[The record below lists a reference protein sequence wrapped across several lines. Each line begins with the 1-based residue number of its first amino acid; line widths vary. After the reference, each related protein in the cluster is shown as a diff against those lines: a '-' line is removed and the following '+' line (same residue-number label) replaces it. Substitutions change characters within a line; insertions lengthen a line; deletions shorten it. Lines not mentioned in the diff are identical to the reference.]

1 MDNKNN
7 EGYIDLSQLL
17 RLLFR
22 KSWLIA
28 VSAIVCATVVF
39 LVTFFFVTPQYE
51 ADVKVYVNNSSLSLG
66 SASFSISSSEIS
78 AAQSLV
84 NTYVVILNSRSTLD
98 ELVSRTDLGYTAEQL
113 GKMISAEAVNET
125 EIFKITVTSSK
136 PEDSAKIAN
145 AIALILPAK
154 IADTV
159 EGSSVRIVDYAQ
171 TPTKMSSPSYTQNT
185 VFGFVVG
192 LLLSSVVIVCLDFFN
207 NSVRSEDYLTQ
218 TYPDIPLL
226 TVIPDTAPGKEY
238 GYYKKHGYYKKSRYY
253 GAYTKQ
259 DGGEAR

>member
-1 MDNKNN
+1 MNNTNN
-7 EGYIDLSQLL
+7 EVYIDLRQLFT
-17 RLLFR
+17 LLVR

-28 VSAIVCATVVF
+28 VISILCAAVVF
-39 LVTFFFVTPQYE
+39 LWTYFLITPQYE
-51 ADVKVYVNNSSLSLG
+51 ADIKVYVNNSSLSLG

-113 GKMISAEAVNET
+113 EKMISAEAVNET

-171 TPTKMSSPSYTQNT
+171 TPTKMSSPNYTQNT
-185 VFGFVVG
+185 VFGFIIG
-192 LLLSSVVIVCLDFFN
+192 MLLSSVVIVCLDLFN
-207 NSVRSEDYLTQ
+207 SSVRSEDYLTE

>member
-1 MDNKNN
+1 MDNTNN
-7 EGYIDLSQLL
+7 EVYIDLRQLFT
-17 RLLFR
+17 LLVR

-28 VSAIVCATVVF
+28 VISILCAAFVF
-39 LVTFFFVTPQYE
+39 LWTYFFITPQYE
-51 ADVKVYVNNSSLSLG
+51 ADIKVYVNNSSLSLG

-113 GKMISAEAVNET
+113 EKMISAEAVNET

-253 GAYTKQ
+253 AAYTKQ

>member
-28 VSAIVCATVVF
+28 VAAIVCATVAF

-84 NTYVVILNSRSTLD
+84 DTYVVILNSRSTLD
-98 ELVSRTDLGYTAEQL
+98 ELVTRTGLDYTSEQL
-113 GKMISAEAVNET
+113 GKMIRAEAVNGT
-125 EIFKITVTSSK
+125 EIFKVTVTSPD
-136 PEDSAKIAN
+136 PEDSTKIAN
-145 AIALILPAK
+145 AIALVLPAK

-171 TPTKMSSPSYTQNT
+171 TPTKMSSPNYTQNT
-185 VFGFVVG
+185 VFGFIIG
-192 LLLSSVVIVCLDFFN
+192 MLLSSVVIVCLDLFN
-207 NSVRSEDYLTQ
+207 SSVRSEAYLTE

>member
-1 MDNKNN
+1 
-7 EGYIDLSQLL
+7 
-17 RLLFR
+17 
-22 KSWLIA
+22 
-28 VSAIVCATVVF
+28 
-39 LVTFFFVTPQYE
+39 
-51 ADVKVYVNNSSLSLG
+51 
-66 SASFSISSSEIS
+66 
-78 AAQSLV
+78 
-84 NTYVVILNSRSTLD
+84 
-98 ELVSRTDLGYTAEQL
+98 
-113 GKMISAEAVNET
+113 
-125 EIFKITVTSSK
+125 
-136 PEDSAKIAN
+136 
-145 AIALILPAK
+145 
-154 IADTV
+154 
-159 EGSSVRIVDYAQ
+159 
-171 TPTKMSSPSYTQNT
+171 MSSPSYTQNT

>member
-1 MDNKNN
+1 MNNTNN
-7 EGYIDLSQLL
+7 EVYIDLRQLFT
-17 RLLFR
+17 LLVR

-28 VSAIVCATVVF
+28 VISILCAAVVF
-39 LVTFFFVTPQYE
+39 LWTYFLITPQYE
-51 ADVKVYVNNSSLSLG
+51 ADIKVYVNNSSLSLG

-113 GKMISAEAVNET
+113 EKMISAEAVNET

-171 TPTKMSSPSYTQNT
+171 TPTKMSSPNYTQNT
-185 VFGFVVG
+185 VFGFIIG
-192 LLLSSVVIVCLDFFN
+192 MLLSSVVIVCLDLFN
-207 NSVRSEDYLTQ
+207 NSVRSEDYLTE

>member
-28 VSAIVCATVVF
+28 VSAIVCATVAF

-98 ELVSRTDLGYTAEQL
+98 ELVSRTD
-113 GKMISAEAVNET
+113 
-125 EIFKITVTSSK
+125 
-136 PEDSAKIAN
+136 
-145 AIALILPAK
+145 
-154 IADTV
+154 
-159 EGSSVRIVDYAQ
+159 
-171 TPTKMSSPSYTQNT
+171 
-185 VFGFVVG
+185 VG
-192 LLLSSVVIVCLDFFN
+192 
-207 NSVRSEDYLTQ
+207 
-218 TYPDIPLL
+218 
-226 TVIPDTAPGKEY
+226 
-238 GYYKKHGYYKKSRYY
+238 
-253 GAYTKQ
+253 
-259 DGGEAR
+259 

>member
-1 MDNKNN
+1 MDNNNN
-7 EGYIDLSQLL
+7 EDFITLSQLL
-17 RLLFR
+17 KLLFR

-28 VSAIVCATVVF
+28 IAAIVCAAVVF

-51 ADVKVYVNNSSLSLG
+51 ADVKVYVNNSSLSIG

-84 NTYVVILNSRSTLD
+84 DTYVVILNSRSTLD
-98 ELVSRTDLGYTAEQL
+98 ELVSRTDLGYTVEEL
-113 GKMISAEAVNET
+113 SRMITAEAVNET
-125 EIFKITVTSSK
+125 EIFKITVTSPK

-171 TPTKMSSPSYTQNT
+171 TPTKMSSPSYTENT
-185 VFGFVVG
+185 ALGFVVG
-192 LLLSSVVIVCLDFFN
+192 LVLSSAIIVCLDLLD
-207 NSVRSEDYLTQ
+207 NSVRSEDYLTEV
-218 TYPDIPLL
+218 YPDIPLL
-226 TVIPDTAPGKEY
+226 TVIPDAAPGKEY
-238 GYYKKHGYYKKSRYY
+238 GYYKKRGYYKRIHYSDY
-253 GAYTKQ
+253 AKQ
-259 DGGEAR
+259 HGGEAR

>member
-84 NTYVVILNSRSTLD
+84 DTYVVILNSRSTLD
-98 ELVSRTDLGYTAEQL
+98 ELVTRTGLDYTSEQL
-113 GKMISAEAVNET
+113 GKMIRAESVNDT
-125 EIFKITVTSSK
+125 EIFKVTVTSPD
-136 PEDSAKIAN
+136 PEDSTKIAN
-145 AIALILPAK
+145 AIALVLPAK

-171 TPTKMSSPSYTQNT
+171 TPTKMSSPNYTQNT
-185 VFGFVVG
+185 VFGFIIG
-192 LLLSSVVIVCLDFFN
+192 MLLSSVVIICLDLFN
-207 NSVRSEDYLTQ
+207 SSVRSEAYLTE